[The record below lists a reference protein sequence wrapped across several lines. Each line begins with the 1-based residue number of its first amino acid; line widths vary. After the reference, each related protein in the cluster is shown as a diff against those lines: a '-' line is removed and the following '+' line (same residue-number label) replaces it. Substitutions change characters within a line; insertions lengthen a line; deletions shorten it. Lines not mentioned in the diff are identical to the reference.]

1 MPYDKETRDALQAYY
16 ETHDFTGNIPAFD
29 DKKYTPAQLQIYAK
43 AKKFFAQSW
52 LKLLPE
58 TGNKRSMR
66 NFSKNYPLNCLKEG
80 DAAYIADMVAEIMG
94 DEERF
99 KSSVDKFFSDLQEPL
114 EGGLRACAK
123 AHGKTPEELTDG
135 EIEDVVDKLAGLFME
150 EMINA
155 LMTAQK
161 TPEIF
166 AALHKGD
173 TKLTAHEDFN
183 DSVCEN
189 HDKINFLK
197 RWTHSDTQLGAALS
211 LEEVMESDR
220 DDVENASD
228 FFSPTESTEEAY
240 IELRNGFLATLP
252 EDDRAIFIMRENGKT
267 QKEIAETL
275 GYKTHSAVTKRLQ
288 AMREQ
293 FEMYIKEQG

>member
-1 MPYDKETRDALQAYY
+1 MPYDKKTRDALQAYY

-80 DAAYIADMVAEIMG
+80 DAAYIADMVAQIMG
-94 DEERF
+94 DAEQF
-99 KSSVDKFFSDLQEPL
+99 KASIDKFFSDLQEPL
-114 EGGLRACAK
+114 EAGFKACAK
-123 AHGKTPEELTDG
+123 AHGKIPEELTDE

-211 LEEVMESDR
+211 LEEVMASDR
-220 DDVENASD
+220 DAVENAAD
-228 FFSPTESTEEAY
+228 FFSPTESTEESYA
-240 IELRNGFLATLP
+240 ELRNGFLATLS
-252 EDDRAIFIMRENGKT
+252 EDDRIIFIMRENGKT
-267 QKEIAETL
+267 QKEIAEAL

>member
-1 MPYDKETRDALQAYY
+1 MPYDKETRDALQTYY

-58 TGNKRSMR
+58 TGNKRSMK

-94 DEERF
+94 DEEQF
-99 KSSVDKFFSDLQEPL
+99 KASIDKFFSDLQEPL
-114 EGGLRACAK
+114 ETGLRACAK
-123 AHGKTPEELTDG
+123 AHGKTPEELTDE
-135 EIEDVVDKLAGLFME
+135 EIEDVVDKLAGLFLE

-183 DSVCEN
+183 DSLCEN

-211 LEEVMESDR
+211 LEEAMASDM
-220 DDVENASD
+220 DAVENAAD
-228 FFSPTESTEEAY
+228 FFSPVESTEEAY
-240 IELRNGFLATLP
+240 AELRNGFLATLS
-252 EDDRAIFIMRENGKT
+252 EDDRIIFIMRENGKT
-267 QKEIAETL
+267 QKEIAEAL